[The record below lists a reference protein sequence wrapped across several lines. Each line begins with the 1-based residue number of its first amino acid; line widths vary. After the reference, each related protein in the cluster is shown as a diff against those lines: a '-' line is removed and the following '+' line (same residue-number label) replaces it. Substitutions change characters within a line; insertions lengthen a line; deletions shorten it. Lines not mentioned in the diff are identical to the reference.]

1 MYVFVLG
8 SAAGGGFPQWNC
20 HCQNCSNVRTGHPGY
35 RPRTQSSIAISEDG
49 MHWLLVNA
57 SPDIRQ
63 QLATL
68 PHGPTQSVRQSPVQA
83 VLLSD
88 AQMDHVTG
96 LVMLREGYPMDLFC
110 TPSVQQELSQH
121 FPLLPV
127 LSHWNDGLLHQPLPE
142 HHNGSF
148 QVSFLP
154 ELAFSVIPL
163 RSNAPPY
170 SPRRDAPQA
179 GDNIGLMVRDRK
191 TGTSL
196 FYAPGLGELTPELL
210 AVMAQADCL
219 LVDGTFWSEDEMRLV
234 GLSHKQARDL
244 GHLPLEGKDGMIELL
259 AGFPAARKIFIH
271 IINPA

>member
-1 MYVFVLG
+1 MAAMLQQSARLLAAHQFSIFFVWG
-8 SAAGGGFPQWNC
+8 PRAGIIYILESQGRAGA
-20 HCQNCSNVRTGHPGY
+20 
-35 RPRTQSSIAISEDG
+35 RPLI
-49 MHWLLVNA
+49 LL
-57 SPDIRQ
+57 
-63 QLATL
+63 
-68 PHGPTQSVRQSPVQA
+68 
-83 VLLSD
+83 LLTI
-88 AQMDHVTG
+88 H
-96 LVMLREGYPMDLFC
+96 E
-110 TPSVQQELSQH
+110 H
-121 FPLLPV
+121 
-127 LSHWNDGLLHQPLPE
+127 E

-271 IINPA
+271 INNLYRF